1 METNHN
7 STSGSTS
14 FQTLM
19 LVLVVLLVFLMASRT
34 PADPDMWWHLRAGEE
49 TIQAGRPLTVDTMT
63 FTHFGDKWV
72 NHSWLGEVVLYL
84 FYDLGGYF
92 GLSLYLA
99 LIASATMLVLYR
111 SLDGSPLMRA
121 AVIVL
126 TCLVISPVWSP
137 RPQQFSLLFFAGINA
152 WLLKYLS
159 HDKVKFWPL
168 PLLFILWSNLH
179 GGYSFGFMLLGIT
192 IAGMIFDRVL
202 RPHSAEGMSWTEIG
216 RLCDWTAISLLAV
229 LINPNGLSTWQIPF
243 QTVGV
248 EVTKYIQEWESLDFH
263 QLSNLPYL
271 VLLFG
276 CFVTMGMSEKR
287 VTGVELAGLTLF
299 GILSLTAQRM
309 MGIFGLF
316 AAVVF
321 ARHFRG
327 SVELVTANI
336 KMTRI
341 GQRWFNWIHTRSAK
355 AVRPGFRKALNLT
368 LVAVLAMAGL
378 IKLAIASHPIM
389 VDKAVNAYYPVK
401 AVDMLEQIGEKGNLF
416 SDYGWGGYLDWRLRE
431 FPVYLDG
438 RADLYSDEEF
448 FEWLDL
454 IEAKPGWEEKLGS
467 FKVKYILLPPEMK
480 LVEAAE
486 LQNWQVLFQDE
497 TSVLLKKPTG

>member
-1 METNHN
+1 
-7 STSGSTS
+7 
-14 FQTLM
+14 M

-287 VTGVELAGLTLF
+287 ATGVELAGLTLF

-327 SVELVTANI
+327 SVELVTANF

-355 AVRPGFRKALNLT
+355 AVHPGFRKALNLT

-401 AVDMLEQIGEKGNLF
+401 AVDMLEQIGEKGNLL
-416 SDYGWGGYLDWRLRE
+416 SDYGWGGYLDWRLRD

>member
-1 METNHN
+1 
-7 STSGSTS
+7 
-14 FQTLM
+14 M

-192 IAGMIFDRVL
+192 IAGMIFDQVL
-202 RPHSAEGMSWTEIG
+202 RPHSAEGMSWREIG

-287 VTGVELAGLTLF
+287 ATGVELAGLTLF

-401 AVDMLEQIGEKGNLF
+401 AVDMLKQIGEKGNLL
-416 SDYGWGGYLDWRLRE
+416 SDYGWGGYLDWRLRD

>member
-1 METNHN
+1 
-7 STSGSTS
+7 
-14 FQTLM
+14 M

-49 TIQAGRPLTVDTMT
+49 TLQAGKPLTIDTMT

-111 SLDGSPLMRA
+111 SLDGSPLLRA

-126 TCLVISPVWSP
+126 ICLVISPVWSP
-137 RPQQFSLLFFAGINA
+137 RPQQFSLLFFAGLNA
-152 WLLKYLS
+152 WLLKFLS
-159 HDKVKFWPL
+159 HNKLRFWPL

-192 IAGMIFDRVL
+192 IAGLIFDRML
-202 RPHSAEGMSWTEIG
+202 RPHSVDSLSWREIG
-216 RLCDWTAISLLAV
+216 KLCDWTAISLVAV
-229 LINPNGLSTWQIPF
+229 LINPNGLSTWEIPF

-276 CFVTMGMSEKR
+276 CFVAMGMSEKR
-287 VTGVELAGLTLF
+287 ATGVELAGLTLF

-321 ARHFRG
+321 ARHFHG
-327 SVELVTANI
+327 SVELVMAHLKTT
-336 KMTRI
+336 KI
-341 GQRWFNWIHTRSAK
+341 GQRWLLWTRAHPTK
-355 AVRPGFRKALNLT
+355 AVSPGFRKTINLT
-368 LVAVLAMAGL
+368 LVAVLALAGL
-378 IKLAIASHPIM
+378 IKLGIASHPIM
-389 VDKAVNAYYPVK
+389 VDKAVNAYYPVA
-401 AVDMLEQIGEKGNLF
+401 AVDRLEQIGEEGNLF
-416 SDYGWGGYLDWRLRE
+416 SDYGWGGYLDWRLRKN
-431 FPVYLDG
+431 PVYLDG

-448 FEWLDL
+448 FVWLDL

-467 FKVKYILLPPEMK
+467 FNVEYILLPPEMN
-480 LVEAAE
+480 LVEEAE
-486 LQNWQVLFQDE
+486 LQNWQVLFRDD
-497 TSVLLKKPTG
+497 TSVLLKKPNG